1 MYYFILVNNQQQGPY
16 SVSELRSRALTPETL
31 VWAAGMEQWR
41 PACQVDELRVL
52 FQSAASETPEPP
64 HQQPA
69 DAQPDNSY
77 RENDSQYSAPNGQ
90 FREAGSRPAAPV
102 RHRRHSGCAVLLGIT
117 GLVIVAMF
125 VGLVVTCPTPDKH
138 REAVTEEVNRI
149 VERASD
155 SNNDAWGMLGNMIAS
170 RLVGVVIDH
179 ALHVDNYMVCSV
191 GRVHYKGKDKTVSF
205 GILNHVFT
213 FDADDIERAMKQG
226 SDAYDHYSS
235 PSSPDDTAAPDDTPA
250 PDYDSSAPDGGA
262 SDDGTDEPDDTPAD
276 GVDL

>member
-1 MYYFILVNNQQQGPY
+1 M
-16 SVSELRSRALTPETL
+16 
-31 VWAAGMEQWR
+31 
-41 PACQVDELRVL
+41 
-52 FQSAASETPEPP
+52 
-64 HQQPA
+64 
-69 DAQPDNSY
+69 
-77 RENDSQYSAPNGQ
+77 
-90 FREAGSRPAAPV
+90 
-102 RHRRHSGCAVLLGIT
+102 LLGIM
-117 GLVIVAMF
+117 GLVIVAIF

-138 REAVTEEVNRI
+138 REAVTEEITRI

-155 SNNDAWGMLGNMIAS
+155 SNNDAWGMLGTMIVP

-226 SDAYDHYSS
+226 GDAYDHYSS
-235 PSSPDDTAAPDDTPA
+235 PSSPDDTAAPDGT
-250 PDYDSSAPDGGA
+250 SAPDDDSQVPDDGA

-276 GVDL
+276 GADL

>member
-1 MYYFILVNNQQQGPY
+1 M
-16 SVSELRSRALTPETL
+16 
-31 VWAAGMEQWR
+31 
-41 PACQVDELRVL
+41 
-52 FQSAASETPEPP
+52 
-64 HQQPA
+64 
-69 DAQPDNSY
+69 
-77 RENDSQYSAPNGQ
+77 
-90 FREAGSRPAAPV
+90 
-102 RHRRHSGCAVLLGIT
+102 LLGIM

-138 REAVTEEVNRI
+138 REAVTEEITRI

-155 SNNDAWGMLGNMIAS
+155 SNNDAWGMLGTMIVP

-226 SDAYDHYSS
+226 GDAYDHYSS

-250 PDYDSSAPDGGA
+250 PDDDSSAPDGGT